1 MFLDLCNRPE
11 TISVYIFLDCLPG
24 YYKTNCSEPCRYP
37 SYGLGCQKECKCTEK
52 SCHHVFGCSDHK
64 LDGKRS
70 LRKKTERGIF
80 TSIYNA
86 YSRSK
91 GSTVLRV
98 ISIMNKINIDILF

>member
-1 MFLDLCNRPE
+1 MFLDLCNKSE
-11 TISVYIFLDCLPG
+11 SISVYIFLDCLPG
-24 YYKTNCSEPCRYP
+24 YYKKNCSDPCRYP
-37 SYGLGCQKECKCTEK
+37 SYGLRCQKGCKCLEK

-70 LRKKTERGIF
+70 LRKKTFYIF

-98 ISIMNKINIDILF
+98 ISIMNKININVVF

>member
-70 LRKKTERGIF
+70 LRKKTDEEYLQVF
-80 TSIYNA
+80 TMP
-86 YSRSK
+86 
-91 GSTVLRV
+91 RV
-98 ISIMNKINIDILF
+98 DRKVPQS